1 MLGRI
6 VTVVVLAVGGVFLSL
21 LFRKSRGMG
30 MSSSITESIEV
41 KLLVRIAYNQW
52 TQFEEFPQFMD
63 SVSEVRQLSDTRLH
77 WRADIAGKEK
87 EWEAELTEQI
97 PDKRIAWKRTGGVR
111 NGGVVTFHKISDDT
125 TRVTLQ
131 MDYAPETMTEQI
143 GDALGAVRMQVR
155 SNLKRFK
162 DLIES
167 RGAETGAWRGTVA
180 QH

>member
-6 VTVVVLAVGGVFLSL
+6 VTVAALAAGGVILSKQ
-21 LFRKSRGMG
+21 FRKSRGMG

-41 KLLVRIAYNQW
+41 KAPARTAYNQW

-87 EWEAELTEQI
+87 EWEAE
-97 PDKRIAWKRTGGVR
+97 
-111 NGGVVTFHKISDDT
+111 
-125 TRVTLQ
+125 
-131 MDYAPETMTEQI
+131 MTEQI
-143 GDALGAVRMQVR
+143 RDALGAVRMQVR